1 MSLVLSD
8 RVKET
13 STTSGTGT
21 IVLGGAVGG
30 FVSFSSGVG
39 EGNKTYYVI
48 ENDTR
53 WEIGIG
59 TFSSGSLSR
68 DTVLSSSG
76 GGSKADLSGLSFVFV
91 ALPASK
97 TVIKGEGDFDLEA
110 DLVTADN
117 ITVKKYALL
126 NNVASSGEII
136 SSGFLTL
143 SRTNAGNFFHAYVD
157 DSNDKTISLYSD
169 ASSAPEWKLGLKAD
183 PSNQTDPPT
192 YAYIHGEDGN
202 IGLYANSLNTL
213 SLSHGAGF
221 TLTNKGSTIITSA
234 STTGTVVN
242 AQAAAYPVLTLKGAT
257 SHSANLQEWQSVI
270 GTVLSSVSSDG
281 SLTVKGSD
289 VLSSI
294 DANTVSGVAISGWAE
309 AYVDAQDHSA
319 TSVSGSL
326 QPQITQNAEDI
337 VTVSGL
343 TSAGVDALPHVSG
356 EYFLQLIDDNSVSGV
371 AMSGYTNDAV
381 SSGISASG
389 NANRDFTVDVSGALQ
404 PQITQYTDQIL
415 ANSASGYVISGVA
428 IDASGWNKH
437 FTEQLDRLPH
447 ASGYYFLQL
456 IDDNSASGTSN
467 LDANL
472 STSGYFDQVLG
483 SGSYL
488 GIIPTAVSGYIDYA
502 LGSGVG
508 DIRVNSASGVAISG
522 YFDQVL
528 GSGSFLGAIP
538 TAVSGYIDYA
548 LGSGVGDI
556 RVNSASGV
564 AISGYFDQVLGSG
577 SFLGAIPTAVSG
589 YIDYALGSGIGD
601 VRINSASGVAISG
614 YFDQVLGSGS
624 FLGAIPTAV
633 SGYIDYALGS
643 GIGDIRINSASGVVI
658 SGIAEAV
665 MASGQKAKENYDYG
679 FVTSGV
685 HLTQNVGYT
694 DPLSGVISSSGIRTS
709 GVVLGNNVP
718 PNTHWALY
726 NDGGTLKF
734 NGSALG
740 GGGDGSAAD
749 ILANSASGV
758 VISGIAEAVMTSGQ
772 VITANTTALNASG
785 QKNKDNYDYG
795 FATSGITYANGVDNR
810 IATFT
815 DTNALNGEANLT
827 FDGSTLTY
835 IGYLGSGLA
844 IANDGGVTASGNVI
858 ASGSMTI
865 GGDITTSGNVITSGV
880 STSGVHLQP
889 IAPALSGYPTT
900 NVLYNDNGTLK
911 FNGSAVGGGGSSRSV
926 SGDTDNG
933 IITWKT
939 SDDTF
944 IAESALTF
952 DGSTLKII
960 TGDTRFSVTNEG
972 YVFASGDVTSSG
984 TVISSGVSTTGVHLP
999 PIAATALHSSG
1010 NHLFQEDG
1018 MLKFAGHI
1026 LTSGAATHSDTTY
1039 TAGDGLTL
1047 TSTDFDLDAALT
1059 TVTSIYNSS
1068 LAIGHS
1074 ASDAN
1079 INFGT
1084 DNNIVFDIDGNAQIK
1099 LQDGVLTPE
1108 TDSDVDL
1115 GTSSVRFKD
1124 AYIDTVTTT
1133 NDITS
1138 SGTVIS
1144 SGVST
1149 SGVHLQPIAAAAL
1162 HSTTHQLYH
1171 ETGILKFNGQILTS
1185 GAATPDLIDHDALTN
1200 FVANEHVDHTSVT
1213 LTAGDGLTG
1222 GGTIAAN
1229 RTFAVSVDDSTI
1241 EIDSDSLRVKD
1252 NGITLA
1258 KMAGITRGS
1267 IIIGDSSG
1275 DPVALAISTNDGYV
1289 LTSDGTDIAWEAAAG
1304 GGDITSVVA
1313 GAGMTGGATTGDATV
1328 NVIGGNGITA
1338 NANDVAITAAQ
1349 TTVTS
1354 MYNASLKMG
1363 RDAQNL
1369 IDFATTDNKII
1380 LRVNNVDEVELVEN
1394 ALSPVTSDGVALGT
1408 TSLQWSD
1415 LFLAEGSVI
1424 NWDNGDVTLTQTNN
1438 SLALA
1443 GGNFV
1448 IPDAGTI
1455 GSASVPAAITISSA
1469 GAVTFANS
1477 INQAHEAVSLSSNTA
1492 TFNCA
1497 LSNYF
1502 EVAVN
1507 AQVNSI
1513 LFTNAT
1519 AGQRIVILATES
1531 AGAANMSEAN
1541 GWDTI
1546 TINTNSGGDVEW
1558 AGGTEPTLAANTKD
1572 MYGII
1577 FSSNVLNAYGFII
1590 GQDLKD

>member
-447 ASGYYFLQL
+447 ASGYYVLQL
-456 IDDNSASGTSN
+456 IDENSASGTSN

-472 STSGYFDQVLG
+472 ATSGYFDEVLG
-483 SGSYL
+483 SGYIDGYFL
-488 GIIPTAVSGYIDYA
+488 GI
-502 LGSGVG
+502 
-508 DIRVNSASGVAISG
+508 
-522 YFDQVL
+522 
-528 GSGSFLGAIP
+528 IP